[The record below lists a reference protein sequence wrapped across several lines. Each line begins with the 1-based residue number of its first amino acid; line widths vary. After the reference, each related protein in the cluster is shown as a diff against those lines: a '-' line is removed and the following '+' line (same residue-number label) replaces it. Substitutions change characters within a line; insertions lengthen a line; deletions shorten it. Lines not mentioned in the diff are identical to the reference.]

1 MATGSRDC
9 SPKQRTTMSIGKT
22 NTSSVSSLDSQQSG
36 SPTITGGS
44 PTKLSLFSMS
54 TGSPTL
60 PTGCIP
66 SRQRSLRD
74 RLREGIT
81 GGLSW
86 Q

>member
-1 MATGSRDC
+1 MATGSREC
-9 SPKQRTTMSIGKT
+9 SPKQRSFVNIGKT
-22 NTSSVSSLDSQQSG
+22 STTSINSLDSQRSA
-36 SPTITGGS
+36 SPTS
-44 PTKLSLFSMS
+44 SS
-54 TGSPTL
+54 TTTL
-60 PTGCIP
+60 PTGSIP

>member
-1 MATGSRDC
+1 MASSRDN
-9 SPKQRTTMSIGKT
+9 SPKQRSPLNKNNFSFKSASSQSSIPE
-22 NTSSVSSLDSQQSG
+22 SQQHL
-36 SPTITGGS
+36 S
-44 PTKLSLFSMS
+44 PTKLLNLSSSS
-54 TGSPTL
+54 TSSNENLGPL
-60 PTGCIP
+60 GPGP

>member
-1 MATGSRDC
+1 MATGSREC
-9 SPKQRTTMSIGKT
+9 SPKQRSFVNIGKT
-22 NTSSVSSLDSQQSG
+22 STSSINSLDSQRSA
-36 SPTITGGS
+36 SPTS
-44 PTKLSLFSMS
+44 SS
-54 TGSPTL
+54 TTTL
-60 PTGCIP
+60 PTGGSIP